1 MKKHLYRLAMPLFIW
16 IVWLLLD
23 DSLTPGSAVLGL
35 IVSVVLVRAAA
46 PLRPL
51 RAFPKHPLTTLRLL
65 CRVVGD
71 MAVSGIAVARFVW
84 LGRRAPPA
92 PGFVDI
98 PLTLRDPHGLA
109 ALACIVTYTPGTA
122 WAGFRE
128 DDNVLTLHVL
138 DLRDEAHWIDTIVQ
152 RYESPLKE
160 IFE

>member
-1 MKKHLYRLAMPLFIW
+1 MKTHLYRLAMPLFIW

-23 DSLTPGSAVLGL
+23 DSLTPGSIVLGL
-35 IVSVVLVRAAA
+35 IVSIVLVRAAA

-51 RAFPKHPLTTLRLL
+51 HAFPKHPLITLKLL
-65 CRVVGD
+65 YRVISDV
-71 MAVSGIAVARFVW
+71 AVSNIAVARHIW

-109 ALACIVTYTPGTA
+109 ALACIVTYTPGTV

-128 DDNVLTLHVL
+128 DDNILTLHIL
-138 DLRDEAHWIDTIVQ
+138 DLHDETHWINTIVQ